1 MKKLE
6 IIKSN
11 RQPTAE
17 IGKGTKMYT
26 IKELNAMAH
35 SRVKKLAI
43 GRAKQDGIKTSWI
56 QTTSKDELIDFVING
71 RKKEPSPTPTPKPQG
86 TPPQESAPSPKS
98 NGNGGLEGMIT
109 DMVME
114 RVGDKINDGIGSAI
128 KETEDTLIETFHERS
143 AEISDKVDKKIAT
156 LQRPVKVY
164 INDVATKDVKGI
176 KHKKFPFVLECLKH
190 FKRVWLCGPSG
201 TGKSY
206 LIEQCADALG
216 FSTDNK
222 NYEYL
227 KGSGGVT
234 ESHMTGRMTFDGT
247 FIDGS
252 VSRAFRDGSFLCL
265 DEFDGFDANAGLVF
279 NSVLDNQGILATPN
293 DKERPFARKHDD
305 FHVAV
310 ASNTW
315 GDGNDFDFAGRGQLD
330 LATLDRLQSV
340 KVYVDYDKNVER
352 SLSGDYSDMAECLWS
367 LRSKCNSNHVRR
379 TISTRLF
386 LDGQTWMLAGKSINK
401 LLDIITTGWTKEEL
415 DKVNYKQLKRE
426 YK

>member
-1 MKKLE
+1 MNPY
-6 IIKSN
+6 SRN
-11 RQPTAE
+11 
-17 IGKGTKMYT
+17 
-26 IKELNAMAH
+26 ELSAMSH

-43 GRAKQDGIKTSWI
+43 AKCKQNGIKSSWV
-56 QTTSKDELIDFVING
+56 QSVHKDELMNFIVDG
-71 RKKEPSPTPTPKPQG
+71 SQPKQTPTPTPTPKP
-86 TPPQESAPSPKS
+86 TPTPGASTPQPSAAAGS
-98 NGNGGLEGMIT
+98 LE
-109 DMVME
+109 DMLA
-114 RVGDKINDGIGSAI
+114 DKVAEKLGDGIYDRVSKVEGDLIKAFGS
-128 KETEDTLIETFHERS
+128 ETEKLADR
-143 AEISDKVDKKIAT
+143 VDKKINS
-156 LQRPVKVY
+156 LQRPITVY
-164 INDVATKDVKGI
+164 IDDVEVNEVKGL
-176 KHKKFPFVLECLKH
+176 KHKQFPFVLECLKL

-201 TGKSY
+201 TGKSH
-206 LIEQCADALG
+206 LIEQCAKALG
-216 FSTDNK
+216 FSTDDK

-227 KGSGGVT
+227 KGSAGVT

-293 DKERPFARKHDD
+293 DKENPFAKKHKD

-315 GDGNDFDFAGRGQLD
+315 GDGNDFNFAGRGQLD
-330 LATLDRLQSV
+330 LATLDRLQAV
-340 KVYVDYDKNVER
+340 KVYVDYDKNIER
-352 SLSGDYSDMAECLWS
+352 ALCGEFTKTAECLWS
-367 LRSKCNSNHVRR
+367 LRDRCNKNHVRR

-386 LDGQTWMLAGKSINK
+386 LDGQKWMLAGKNNSK

-415 DKVNYKQLKRE
+415 DKVNIKELKRE

>member
-1 MKKLE
+1 
-6 IIKSN
+6 
-11 RQPTAE
+11 
-17 IGKGTKMYT
+17 MYT

-156 LQRPVKVY
+156 LQRPVKVF
-164 INDVATKDVKGI
+164 INDVATKEVTGL
-176 KHKKFPFVLECLKH
+176 KHKQFPFVLECLKH

-206 LIEQCADALG
+206 LVEQCADALG
-216 FSTDNK
+216 FDTGLN
-222 NYEYL
+222 NYEYV
-227 KGSGGVT
+227 KGSAGVT
-234 ESHMTGRMTFDGT
+234 ESHLTGRMTFDGT
-247 FIDGS
+247 FIDGM
-252 VSRAFRDGSFLCL
+252 VSRAFRDGHFLTC

-279 NSVLDNQGILATPN
+279 NSVLDNQGVLSTPN
-293 DKERPFARKHDD
+293 DKDNPTAKKHDD
-305 FHVAV
+305 FHLAIV
-310 ASNTW
+310 SNTW
-315 GDGNDFDFAGRGQLD
+315 GDGNDFDYAGRGQID
-330 LATLDRLQSV
+330 LATLDRLQAV
-340 KVYVDYDKNVER
+340 KVHVDYDKNVER
-352 SLSGDYSDMAECLWS
+352 SLAGDYSDMAECLWS

-415 DKVNYKQLKRE
+415 DKIDYAKLNRRYK
-426 YK
+426 